1 LGEGVVADFSGLV
14 ADRILPIDMISKVVI
29 LLQGALWKHRM
40 LRRPAGGERRS
51 TRPSTTE
58 SQIVTHLIA
67 THRVLLH
74 NGSVELTDSP
84 PEDAAEHDLAQRI
97 TATFRRTLPALRMAG
112 KWLRSNTRYI
122 SQGRKV
128 IASNEDEASALKDT
142 TKGKDKRNGNSSPI
156 VIGGI
161 QEFWVEYVR
170 FCATLIHAF
179 PVEQLP
185 ELRTQLEE
193 DIELGGFLPL
203 RKYMYGI
210 DGKPPGS
217 RRASTDRRDEGKVEP
232 RTSQDRPTSRAQV
245 HPNEEQ
251 LMRIADIL
259 LDAKAVANDEVR
271 IRRLS
276 SVGYF

>member
-1 LGEGVVADFSGLV
+1 MAEKVIADFAGLV
-14 ADRILPIDMISKVVI
+14 ADRILPIDMISKVII

-51 TRPSTTE
+51 TRPSTAE

-84 PEDAAEHDLAQRI
+84 PEDGAEYDLAQRI

-128 IASNEDEASALKDT
+128 VASNEDEASALKDAN
-142 TKGKDKRNGNSSPI
+142 KVKDKRNSNAFPI

-161 QEFWVEYVR
+161 QEFWTEYVR

-193 DIELGGFLPL
+193 DIELAGFLPL
-203 RKYMYGI
+203 RKYMYGS

-217 RRASTDRRDEGKVEP
+217 RRASTDPHEGKAEP
-232 RTSQDRPTSRAQV
+232 RVSQDRPTSRSQV

-259 LDAKAVANDEVR
+259 LDARAVASDEVWLR
-271 IRRLS
+271 GSS